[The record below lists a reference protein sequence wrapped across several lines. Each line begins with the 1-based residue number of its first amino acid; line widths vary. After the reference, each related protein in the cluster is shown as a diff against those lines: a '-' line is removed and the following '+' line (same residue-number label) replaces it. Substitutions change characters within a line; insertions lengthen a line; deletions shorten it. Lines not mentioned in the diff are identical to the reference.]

1 MMDLYSSGRK
11 AGSLV
16 ILVMVFI
23 LTGCASATKS
33 VGMMAQS
40 SPSEKFDTIEGSVA
54 VKIRGGKETSA
65 LGTSQ
70 ISNADLKA
78 AIVSSLANT
87 ELFSSVVENSAESV
101 YLLKAAI
108 INLNQPLWGASMTVD
123 IDIAWTLAKIRVETP
138 LIREVHSSTYTAPM
152 GAAFAGVKRLRIA
165 TEGAVRENIDWILKR
180 ISQLDL

>member
-1 MMDLYSSGRK
+1 M
-11 AGSLV
+11 
-16 ILVMVFI
+16 
-23 LTGCASATKS
+23 
-33 VGMMAQS
+33 
-40 SPSEKFDTIEGSVA
+40 
-54 VKIRGGKETSA
+54 
-65 LGTSQ
+65 
-70 ISNADLKA
+70 
-78 AIVSSLANT
+78 
-87 ELFSSVVENSAESV
+87 VENSAESV